1 MQRNGNGTGGLSGY
15 KFPEGGWYNDRDLPD
30 GDTRHAESHLLME
43 FEMLEYI
50 ALGLLIVMST
60 FIIFLIIYVHDIPY
74 EIAKKR
80 DHPHQDAIHI
90 AGWVS
95 LFLLHT
101 IWPLLWIWA
110 YLYKP
115 GEKFLQMEVTGAGS
129 EEQNKRIEQ
138 LEEQVLALS
147 TTLEGLMAPVSAD
160 MVEEN

>member
-1 MQRNGNGTGGLSGY
+1 
-15 KFPEGGWYNDRDLPD
+15 
-30 GDTRHAESHLLME
+30 
-43 FEMLEYI
+43 MLEYA
-50 ALGLLIVMST
+50 ALALLIIMVT
-60 FIIFLIIYVHDIPY
+60 FIIYLVIYIHDIPY

-95 LFLLHT
+95 LFLMHT

-129 EEQNKRIEQ
+129 EEQSKRIDQ
-138 LEEQVLALS
+138 LENQVRGISEALS
-147 TTLEGLMAPVSAD
+147 EFLASASGD
-160 MVEEN
+160 VTGENQNG

>member
-1 MQRNGNGTGGLSGY
+1 
-15 KFPEGGWYNDRDLPD
+15 
-30 GDTRHAESHLLME
+30 
-43 FEMLEYI
+43 MLEYL
-50 ALGLLIVMST
+50 ALGLLLVMST
-60 FIIFLIIYVHDIPY
+60 FVIYLVIYIHDIPY

-80 DHPHQDAIHI
+80 GHPHQDAIHI

-129 EEQNKRIEQ
+129 EEQKKRIDQ
-138 LEEQVLALS
+138 LEEQILAHSAVLKELTASASENLA
-147 TTLEGLMAPVSAD
+147 EG
-160 MVEEN
+160 NQNG

>member
-1 MQRNGNGTGGLSGY
+1 
-15 KFPEGGWYNDRDLPD
+15 
-30 GDTRHAESHLLME
+30 
-43 FEMLEYI
+43 MLEYA
-50 ALGLLIVMST
+50 ALALLIVMVT
-60 FIIFLIIYVHDIPY
+60 FIIYLVIYIHDIPY

-129 EEQNKRIEQ
+129 EEQAKRIEQ
-138 LEEQVLALS
+138 LEGQVMALS
-147 TTLEGLMAPVSAD
+147 TTLGELMATLAP
-160 MVEEN
+160 EQNTENQNG

>member
-1 MQRNGNGTGGLSGY
+1 
-15 KFPEGGWYNDRDLPD
+15 
-30 GDTRHAESHLLME
+30 
-43 FEMLEYI
+43 MLEYA
-50 ALGLLIVMST
+50 ALALLIVMVT
-60 FIIFLIIYVHDIPY
+60 FIIYLVIYIHDIPY

-80 DHPHQDAIHI
+80 EHPHQDAIHI

-129 EEQNKRIEQ
+129 EEQKKRIEQ
-138 LEEQVLALS
+138 LEEQVRGLSASLNELAALS
-147 TTLEGLMAPVSAD
+147 TEDL
-160 MVEEN
+160 VEENQHG

>member
-1 MQRNGNGTGGLSGY
+1 
-15 KFPEGGWYNDRDLPD
+15 
-30 GDTRHAESHLLME
+30 
-43 FEMLEYI
+43 MLEYI
-50 ALGLLIVMST
+50 ALGLLLVMTT
-60 FIIFLIIYVHDIPY
+60 FIIFLVIYIHDIPY

-80 DHPHQDAIHI
+80 GHPHQDAIHI

-129 EEQNKRIEQ
+129 EEQKKRIGQ
-138 LEEQVLALS
+138 LEEQVRGLSAALD
-147 TTLEGLMAPVSAD
+147 GLMASASNG
-160 MVEEN
+160 MSGESQNG

>member
-1 MQRNGNGTGGLSGY
+1 
-15 KFPEGGWYNDRDLPD
+15 
-30 GDTRHAESHLLME
+30 
-43 FEMLEYI
+43 MLEY
-50 ALGLLIVMST
+50 ASLALLIVMVT
-60 FIIFLIIYVHDIPY
+60 FIIYLVIYIHDIPY

-129 EEQNKRIEQ
+129 EEQGKRIEQ
-138 LEEQVLALS
+138 LEGQVKALS
-147 TTLEGLMAPVSAD
+147 ATLSELMATLAPGQTT
-160 MVEEN
+160 ENQNG

>member
-1 MQRNGNGTGGLSGY
+1 
-15 KFPEGGWYNDRDLPD
+15 
-30 GDTRHAESHLLME
+30 
-43 FEMLEYI
+43 MLEYA
-50 ALGLLIVMST
+50 ALALLITMVT
-60 FIIFLIIYVHDIPY
+60 FMIYLVIYIHDIPY
-74 EIAKKR
+74 EIAVKR

-129 EEQNKRIEQ
+129 EEQGKRIEQ
-138 LEEQVLALS
+138 LEGQLSSLSAALNEMKTAISQVQA
-147 TTLEGLMAPVSAD
+147 G
-160 MVEEN
+160 ENQNG

>member
-1 MQRNGNGTGGLSGY
+1 
-15 KFPEGGWYNDRDLPD
+15 
-30 GDTRHAESHLLME
+30 
-43 FEMLEYI
+43 MLEYI
-50 ALGLLIVMST
+50 ALVLLIVMVT
-60 FIIFLIIYVHDIPY
+60 FIIYLVIYIHDIPY

-129 EEQNKRIEQ
+129 EEQGKRLEQ
-138 LEEQVLALS
+138 LEGQVQTLS
-147 TTLEGLMAPVSAD
+147 TTLGELMETLAPKQST
-160 MVEEN
+160 ENQNG

>member
-1 MQRNGNGTGGLSGY
+1 
-15 KFPEGGWYNDRDLPD
+15 
-30 GDTRHAESHLLME
+30 
-43 FEMLEYI
+43 MLEYI
-50 ALGLLIVMST
+50 ALGLLLVMST
-60 FIIFLIIYVHDIPY
+60 FVIYLVIYIHDIPY

-101 IWPLLWIWA
+101 IWHLLWIWA

-129 EEQNKRIEQ
+129 EEQKKRIDQ
-138 LEEQVLALS
+138 LEEQVRGLSVALNDFV
-147 TTLEGLMAPVSAD
+147 ASASED
-160 MVEEN
+160 MVKENQNG

>member
-1 MQRNGNGTGGLSGY
+1 
-15 KFPEGGWYNDRDLPD
+15 
-30 GDTRHAESHLLME
+30 
-43 FEMLEYI
+43 MLEYA
-50 ALGLLIVMST
+50 ALALLIVMVT
-60 FIIFLIIYVHDIPY
+60 FIIYLVIYIHDIPY

-129 EEQNKRIEQ
+129 EEQGKRIEQ
-138 LEEQVLALS
+138 LESQVNALS
-147 TTLEGLMAPVSAD
+147 AALNELKATATQGLIG
-160 MVEEN
+160 ENQNG

>member
-1 MQRNGNGTGGLSGY
+1 
-15 KFPEGGWYNDRDLPD
+15 
-30 GDTRHAESHLLME
+30 
-43 FEMLEYI
+43 MLEYI

-60 FIIFLIIYVHDIPY
+60 FIIYLVIYIHDIPY

-129 EEQNKRIEQ
+129 EEQKKRIEQ
-138 LEEQVLALS
+138 LEEQVHGISTALNEFIAS
-147 TTLEGLMAPVSAD
+147 VSED
-160 MVEEN
+160 VTKEKQNG

>member
-1 MQRNGNGTGGLSGY
+1 
-15 KFPEGGWYNDRDLPD
+15 
-30 GDTRHAESHLLME
+30 
-43 FEMLEYI
+43 MLEYI

-60 FIIFLIIYVHDIPY
+60 FIIYLIIYVHDIPY

-80 DHPHQDAIHI
+80 GHPHQDAIHI

-115 GEKFLQMEVTGAGS
+115 GEKFMQLEVTGAGS

-138 LEEQVLALS
+138 LEERVLALS
-147 TTLEGLMAPVSAD
+147 TALEGLSTPDSAD
-160 MVEEN
+160 MVEGNNNG

>member
-1 MQRNGNGTGGLSGY
+1 
-15 KFPEGGWYNDRDLPD
+15 
-30 GDTRHAESHLLME
+30 
-43 FEMLEYI
+43 MLEYI

-60 FIIFLIIYVHDIPY
+60 FVIYLIIYVHDIPY

-129 EEQNKRIEQ
+129 EEQQKRIDQ
-138 LEEQVLALS
+138 LEKQVLALS
-147 TTLEGLMAPVSAD
+147 ASVKKLMPLAPGGL
-160 MVEEN
+160 VEENQND

>member
-1 MQRNGNGTGGLSGY
+1 
-15 KFPEGGWYNDRDLPD
+15 
-30 GDTRHAESHLLME
+30 
-43 FEMLEYI
+43 MLEYI

-60 FIIFLIIYVHDIPY
+60 FVVYLIIYIHDIPY
-74 EIAKKR
+74 EIAKSR

-129 EEQNKRIEQ
+129 EEQNMRIMQ

-147 TTLEGLMAPVSAD
+147 AALKGLGASASETV
-160 MVEEN
+160 VEESSND

>member
-1 MQRNGNGTGGLSGY
+1 
-15 KFPEGGWYNDRDLPD
+15 
-30 GDTRHAESHLLME
+30 
-43 FEMLEYI
+43 MLEYL
-50 ALGLLIVMST
+50 ALGLLLVMTT
-60 FIIFLIIYVHDIPY
+60 FIIYLVIYIHDIPY

-110 YLYKP
+110 YLYQP

-129 EEQNKRIEQ
+129 EEQQKRIEQ
-138 LEEQVLALS
+138 LENAGPGHFNSSERVRRLRRQK
-147 TTLEGLMAPVSAD
+147 TWPGRMK
-160 MVEEN
+160 MVEVLDHHLLHADVLSGLQGNEGSVK

>member
-1 MQRNGNGTGGLSGY
+1 
-15 KFPEGGWYNDRDLPD
+15 
-30 GDTRHAESHLLME
+30 
-43 FEMLEYI
+43 MLEYA
-50 ALGLLIVMST
+50 ALALLIVMVT
-60 FIIFLIIYVHDIPY
+60 FIIYLVIYIHDIPY

-129 EEQNKRIEQ
+129 EEQGRRIEQ
-138 LEEQVLALS
+138 LEGQVQALT
-147 TTLEGLMAPVSAD
+147 TTLGELMETLAPKQNTESH
-160 MVEEN
+160 NG

>member
-1 MQRNGNGTGGLSGY
+1 
-15 KFPEGGWYNDRDLPD
+15 
-30 GDTRHAESHLLME
+30 
-43 FEMLEYI
+43 MLEYI
-50 ALGLLIVMST
+50 ALGLLIVMTT
-60 FIIFLIIYVHDIPY
+60 FIIYLVIYIHDIPY

-101 IWPLLWIWA
+101 IWPILWIWA

-129 EEQNKRIEQ
+129 EEQKKRIDQ
-138 LEEQVLALS
+138 LEEQVRSISAALNDFVAS
-147 TTLEGLMAPVSAD
+147 VSAD
-160 MVEEN
+160 LAKENQNG

>member
-1 MQRNGNGTGGLSGY
+1 
-15 KFPEGGWYNDRDLPD
+15 
-30 GDTRHAESHLLME
+30 
-43 FEMLEYI
+43 MLENA
-50 ALGLLIVMST
+50 ALGILIVMVI
-60 FIIFLIIYVHDIPY
+60 FIIYLVIYIHDIPY

-129 EEQNKRIEQ
+129 DEQKSRIDQ
-138 LEEQVLALS
+138 LEAQVQSLS
-147 TTLEGLMAPVSAD
+147 DSLNELVTASGEG
-160 MVEEN
+160 MVEENQNG

>member
-1 MQRNGNGTGGLSGY
+1 
-15 KFPEGGWYNDRDLPD
+15 
-30 GDTRHAESHLLME
+30 
-43 FEMLEYI
+43 MLEYA
-50 ALGLLIVMST
+50 ALALLLVMVT
-60 FIIFLIIYVHDIPY
+60 FIIYLVIYIHDIPY

-80 DHPHQDAIHI
+80 GHPHQDAIHI

-129 EEQNKRIEQ
+129 EEQGKRLEQ
-138 LEEQVLALS
+138 LEGQVQTLS
-147 TTLEGLMAPVSAD
+147 TTLGELMETLAPKQGT
-160 MVEEN
+160 ENQNG

>member
-1 MQRNGNGTGGLSGY
+1 
-15 KFPEGGWYNDRDLPD
+15 
-30 GDTRHAESHLLME
+30 
-43 FEMLEYI
+43 MLEYA
-50 ALGLLIVMST
+50 ALALLITMVT
-60 FIIFLIIYVHDIPY
+60 FMIYLVIYIHDIPY
-74 EIAKKR
+74 EIAVKR

-129 EEQNKRIEQ
+129 EEQGKRIDQ
-138 LEEQVLALS
+138 LEGQLGSLS
-147 TTLEGLMAPVSAD
+147 TAINEMKASLSQVKAGESQNG
-160 MVEEN
+160 

>member
-1 MQRNGNGTGGLSGY
+1 
-15 KFPEGGWYNDRDLPD
+15 
-30 GDTRHAESHLLME
+30 
-43 FEMLEYI
+43 MLEYV
-50 ALGLLIVMST
+50 ALAILVAIV
-60 FIIFLIIYVHDIPY
+60 IFVIYLVIYIHDIPY

-95 LFLLHT
+95 LFLAHT

-129 EEQNKRIEQ
+129 EEQGKRIEQ
-138 LEEQVLALS
+138 LESQVNNLS
-147 TTLEGLMAPVSAD
+147 TTLAELKTVLTQAQIS
-160 MVEEN
+160 ENQNG

>member
-1 MQRNGNGTGGLSGY
+1 
-15 KFPEGGWYNDRDLPD
+15 
-30 GDTRHAESHLLME
+30 
-43 FEMLEYI
+43 MLEYI

-60 FIIFLIIYVHDIPY
+60 FIILLVIYIHDIPY

-80 DHPHQDAIHI
+80 GHPHQDAIHI

-129 EEQNKRIEQ
+129 EEQKKKIEQ
-138 LEEQVLALS
+138 LEEQVRGLS
-147 TTLEGLMAPVSAD
+147 TALNELMASVSPD
-160 MVEEN
+160 VIKENQNG

>member
-1 MQRNGNGTGGLSGY
+1 
-15 KFPEGGWYNDRDLPD
+15 
-30 GDTRHAESHLLME
+30 
-43 FEMLEYI
+43 MLEYV
-50 ALGLLIVMST
+50 ALALLIVMVT
-60 FIIFLIIYVHDIPY
+60 FIIYLIIYIHDIPY

-129 EEQNKRIEQ
+129 EEQGKRIEQ
-138 LEEQVLALS
+138 LEGQVNALS
-147 TTLEGLMAPVSAD
+147 TTLSELMATLAPGQTT
-160 MVEEN
+160 ENHNG

>member
-1 MQRNGNGTGGLSGY
+1 
-15 KFPEGGWYNDRDLPD
+15 
-30 GDTRHAESHLLME
+30 
-43 FEMLEYI
+43 MLEYA
-50 ALGLLIVMST
+50 ALALLIVMVT
-60 FIIFLIIYVHDIPY
+60 FIIYLVIYVHDIPY

-80 DHPHQDAIHI
+80 DHPHQDAIHV

-129 EEQNKRIEQ
+129 EEQGKRLEQ
-138 LEEQVLALS
+138 LEGQVNAFSTALGELKAALTQEQI
-147 TTLEGLMAPVSAD
+147 T
-160 MVEEN
+160 ENQNG

>member
-1 MQRNGNGTGGLSGY
+1 
-15 KFPEGGWYNDRDLPD
+15 
-30 GDTRHAESHLLME
+30 
-43 FEMLEYI
+43 MLEYV
-50 ALGLLIVMST
+50 ALALLIVMVT
-60 FIIFLIIYVHDIPY
+60 FIIYLVIYIHDIPY

-129 EEQNKRIEQ
+129 EEQGKRIEQ
-138 LEEQVLALS
+138 LEGQVNALS
-147 TTLEGLMAPVSAD
+147 TTLGELMATLAP
-160 MVEEN
+160 EQTRENQNG